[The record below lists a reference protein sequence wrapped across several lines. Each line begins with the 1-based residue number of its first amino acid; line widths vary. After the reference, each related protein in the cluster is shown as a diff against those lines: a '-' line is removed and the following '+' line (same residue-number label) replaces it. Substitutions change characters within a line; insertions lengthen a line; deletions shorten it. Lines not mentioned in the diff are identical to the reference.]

1 MSMDEEARVPQESAE
16 ESSVRGGNQSQGE
29 PSAENREGKGSPK
42 KIRYAVVGL
51 GYISQ
56 VAVLP
61 AFAHATENSELVALV
76 SGDEAKL
83 KVLARKYK
91 IKNTYTYEQYADGL
105 QSGLVDAVYVAVPNS
120 MHRGY
125 AEGAARAG
133 VHVLCEKPM
142 ALTEQECVGMIEA
155 AQQNHVKL
163 MVAYRLHFERG
174 NLAAIKAIREGK
186 IGVPRIFNSVFCQ
199 QVTPGNT
206 RLQSELGGGPVYD
219 VGVYCINA
227 ARYLFGSEP
236 YEAFAFS
243 AKRKDEQDERF
254 TEVEEMTAGMLRF
267 PDEALASFVCSFG
280 AADRSEYEVVGTK
293 GTLRMNPA
301 YEMVGDLKSELTIDG
316 KTHKSTYKKR
326 DQFGPE
332 LVYFSKCILEN
343 VEPEPNGLEGLADV
357 RIINALLESAE
368 RGKPVEIKPIE
379 KAERPTVKQ
388 EIHKAAVEKPPLV
401 RAHTPSQ

>member
-1 MSMDEEARVPQESAE
+1 MSVDEEPRVSQGNAE
-16 ESSVRGGNQSQGE
+16 GSSIQGGNDLQGE
-29 PSAENREGKGSPK
+29 PSAEKTEKASQR

-61 AFAHATENSELVALV
+61 AFAHAKENSELVALV

-83 KVLARKYK
+83 KALARKYK
-91 IKNTYTYEQYADGL
+91 VKNTYTYEQYPDCL
-105 QSGLVDAVYVAVPNS
+105 QSGQVDAVYVAVPNS
-120 MHRGY
+120 MHRAY

-155 AQQNHVKL
+155 AQQNRVKL

-174 NLAAIKAIREGK
+174 NLSSVKAIRDGK
-186 IGVPRIFNSVFCQ
+186 IGVPRIFNSLFCQ

-206 RLQSELGGGPVYD
+206 RLQSELGGGPLYD

-243 AKRKDEQDERF
+243 AKRRDEQDERF
-254 TEVEEMTAGMLRF
+254 TEVEEMTSALLRF
-267 PDEALASFVCSFG
+267 PDEALATFVCSFG
-280 AADRSEYEVVGTK
+280 AADRSEYEVVGTN

-316 KTHKSTYKKR
+316 KTHKSTFKKR

-332 LVYFSKCILEN
+332 LLYFSKCLLEN
-343 VEPEPNGLEGLADV
+343 LDPEPDGLEGLADV
-357 RIINALLESAE
+357 RIINALMESAD

-379 KAERPTVKQ
+379 KRARPAEDQ
-388 EIHKAAVEKPPLV
+388 EIHKPSVEKPPLV
-401 RAHTPSQ
+401 RAQTPSQ